1 MEGQQNMVLWIMFAA
16 GMVFSVLLIMAWIF
30 IKRTAYLS
38 PVKRELKKEK
48 QWLRRGEYNAA
59 MVKGRQNLELLFK
72 VVAAN
77 NGIRLDNTAAAQA
90 NARSVQERNHG
101 RRGRSGRNRVM
112 THQQFGWWMEE
123 NGYLDRVAKWE
134 MNQVRLIGNK
144 AVHENFIS
152 KEDAWNQYNYLE
164 DILKMVSEKHP
175 VGGKRKGG
183 ARSRG
188 TERGPR
194 VPETEG
200 GRKAQ
205 KKNGKEGRDR
215 NGKKDGAGE
224 KPGNE
229 KKSGS
234 GKRPENGKKTENE
247 KKPENGKKPGNEKR
261 LENDKKSG
269 NGKGPGQ
276 AGKKQSG
283 IKTEEKKQT
292 EKPQTGKREG
302 QTEVPGTGNSGRGNG
317 AQGKETDR
325 TGNRK
330 KDGQAAANP
339 QTAEKPQMTSKP
351 QSKPQTELEGKE
363 KSPQELQET
372 GKTAKK
378 PSRRRRKK
386 PKAPETSKTP
396 GLSEEKKPA
405 APAPEE
411 KKELPAPE
419 GQKEPAKKSGNH
431 RRRRRRKPSE
441 TAPAAVGAQ
450 GTVAAVAAKG

>member
-1 MEGQQNMVLWIMFAA
+1 MEGQQSMVLWIMFAA

-90 NARSVQERNHG
+90 NARSGQERNHG

-164 DILKMVSEKHP
+164 DILKLVSEKHP

-194 VPETEG
+194 VPESEG

-205 KKNGKEGRDR
+205 KKNGQEGRDR

-229 KKSGS
+229 KKSG
-234 GKRPENGKKTENE
+234 NE
-247 KKPENGKKPGNEKR
+247 KKPENGKRPENRKKPGNEKR

-269 NGKGPGQ
+269 NGK
-276 AGKKQSG
+276 
-283 IKTEEKKQT
+283 
-292 EKPQTGKREG
+292 
-302 QTEVPGTGNSGRGNG
+302 
-317 AQGKETDR
+317 
-325 TGNRK
+325 
-330 KDGQAAANP
+330 KDGQAAAKS
-339 QTAEKPQMTSKP
+339 QAAGKPQMTEKLQPKP
-351 QSKPQTELEGKE
+351 QAEPEGRE
-363 KSPQELQET
+363 KSPQELQEP

-386 PKAPETSKTP
+386 PKAPELSKTP
-396 GLSEEKKPA
+396 GLPEAKKPEA
-405 APAPEE
+405 AAPEE
-411 KKELPAPE
+411 KKELPAPG

-431 RRRRRRKPSE
+431 RRRRRRKPAGASPS
-441 TAPAAVGAQ
+441 AGGAQ

>member
-1 MEGQQNMVLWIMFAA
+1 MEGQQSMVLWIMFAA

-90 NARSVQERNHG
+90 NARSGQERNYG

-164 DILKMVSEKHP
+164 DILKLVSEKHP

-194 VPETEG
+194 VPESEG

-229 KKSGS
+229 KKSG
-234 GKRPENGKKTENE
+234 NE
-247 KKPENGKKPGNEKR
+247 KKPGNEKKSGNEKKPGKQPGNEKR
-261 LENDKKSG
+261 LENDKTSG
-269 NGKGPGQ
+269 NG
-276 AGKKQSG
+276 
-283 IKTEEKKQT
+283 
-292 EKPQTGKREG
+292 
-302 QTEVPGTGNSGRGNG
+302 
-317 AQGKETDR
+317 
-325 TGNRK
+325 K
-330 KDGQAAANP
+330 KDGQAAAKS
-339 QTAEKPQMTSKP
+339 QAAGKPQMTEKP
-351 QSKPQTELEGKE
+351 QLKPQAEPEGRE
-363 KSPQELQET
+363 KSLQELQEP

-386 PKAPETSKTP
+386 PKAPELSKTL
-396 GLSEEKKPA
+396 GLPEAKKPEA
-405 APAPEE
+405 AAPEE

-431 RRRRRRKPSE
+431 RRRRRRKPAG
-441 TAPAAVGAQ
+441 TAPAAAGAQ

>member
-1 MEGQQNMVLWIMFAA
+1 MEGQQSMVLWIMFAA
-16 GMVFSVLLIMAWIF
+16 GMMFSVLLIMAWIF

-101 RRGRSGRNRVM
+101 CRGRAGRNRVM

-164 DILKMVSEKHP
+164 DILKLVSEKHP
-175 VGGKRKGG
+175 ESGKRKGG

-194 VPETEG
+194 VPEAEG

-215 NGKKDGAGE
+215 NGKKAGTGE

-229 KKSGS
+229 KKSGNEKKPGNEKKS
-234 GKRPENGKKTENE
+234 GNEKKPGNEKKTGNGKRPENGKKPGNE

-269 NGKGPGQ
+269 NGK
-276 AGKKQSG
+276 K
-283 IKTEEKKQT
+283 
-292 EKPQTGKREG
+292 
-302 QTEVPGTGNSGRGNG
+302 
-317 AQGKETDR
+317 DR
-325 TGNRK
+325 
-330 KDGQAAANP
+330 QAAA
-339 QTAEKPQMTSKP
+339 
-351 QSKPQTELEGKE
+351 
-363 KSPQELQET
+363 KSPQELQESD
-372 GKTAKK
+372 KTAKK

-386 PKAPETSKTP
+386 PKTPETSKSP
-396 GLSEEKKPA
+396 GLSEAKKPEA
-405 APAPEE
+405 AAPEE

-431 RRRRRRKPSE
+431 RRRRRKPAG
-441 TAPAAVGAQ
+441 TAPAAAGAQ

>member
-1 MEGQQNMVLWIMFAA
+1 MEGQQSMVLWIMFAA

-77 NGIRLDNTAAAQA
+77 NGIRLDNTVAAQA
-90 NARSVQERNHG
+90 NARSGQERNHG

-164 DILKMVSEKHP
+164 DILKLVSEKHP

-194 VPETEG
+194 VPEAEG

-215 NGKKDGAGE
+215 SGKKDGAGE

-229 KKSGS
+229 KKSG
-234 GKRPENGKKTENE
+234 NE
-247 KKPENGKKPGNEKR
+247 KKPENGKRPENRKKPGNEKR

-269 NGKGPGQ
+269 NGK
-276 AGKKQSG
+276 
-283 IKTEEKKQT
+283 
-292 EKPQTGKREG
+292 
-302 QTEVPGTGNSGRGNG
+302 
-317 AQGKETDR
+317 
-325 TGNRK
+325 
-330 KDGQAAANP
+330 KDGQAAAKS
-339 QTAEKPQMTSKP
+339 QAAGKPQMTEKP
-351 QSKPQTELEGKE
+351 QPKPQAEPEGRE
-363 KSPQELQET
+363 KSPQELQEP

-386 PKAPETSKTP
+386 PKAPELSKTP
-396 GLSEEKKPA
+396 GLPEAKKPEA
-405 APAPEE
+405 AAPEE
-411 KKELPAPE
+411 KKELPAPG

-431 RRRRRRKPSE
+431 RRRRRRKPAGASPS
-441 TAPAAVGAQ
+441 AGGAQ

>member
-1 MEGQQNMVLWIMFAA
+1 MEGQQSMVLWIMFAA

-90 NARSVQERNHG
+90 NARSGQERNHG

-164 DILKMVSEKHP
+164 DILKLVSEKHP

-194 VPETEG
+194 VPESEG

-229 KKSGS
+229 KKSGNEKKPGNEKKS
-234 GKRPENGKKTENE
+234 GNEKKPGNEKRPENGKKPGNE

-269 NGKGPGQ
+269 NGK
-276 AGKKQSG
+276 K
-283 IKTEEKKQT
+283 
-292 EKPQTGKREG
+292 
-302 QTEVPGTGNSGRGNG
+302 
-317 AQGKETDR
+317 DR
-325 TGNRK
+325 
-330 KDGQAAANP
+330 QAAA
-339 QTAEKPQMTSKP
+339 
-351 QSKPQTELEGKE
+351 
-363 KSPQELQET
+363 KSPQEFQEPD
-372 GKTAKK
+372 KTAKK

-386 PKAPETSKTP
+386 PKTPETSKTL
-396 GLSEEKKPA
+396 GLPEAKKPEA
-405 APAPEE
+405 AAPEE

-431 RRRRRRKPSE
+431 RRRRRRKP
-441 TAPAAVGAQ
+441 AGASPSAGGTQ

>member
-1 MEGQQNMVLWIMFAA
+1 MEGQQSMVLWIMFAA
-16 GMVFSVLLIMAWIF
+16 GMMFSVLLIMAWIF

-101 RRGRSGRNRVM
+101 CRGRAGRNRVM

-123 NGYLDRVAKWE
+123 NGYLDRVAKWD

-164 DILKMVSEKHP
+164 DILKLVSEKHP

-194 VPETEG
+194 VPEAEG

-215 NGKKDGAGE
+215 NGKKAGTGE
-224 KPGNE
+224 SLGTRKSLE
-229 KKSGS
+229 MKKSLGTRKS
-234 GKRPENGKKTENE
+234 PEM
-247 KKPENGKKPGNEKR
+247 
-261 LENDKKSG
+261 KKSLEMR
-269 NGKGPGQ
+269 KDQ
-276 AGKKQSG
+276 K
-283 IKTEEKKQT
+283 
-292 EKPQTGKREG
+292 TGKNLEMRKNQKMEKSL
-302 QTEVPGTGNSGRGNG
+302 EM
-317 AQGKETDR
+317 
-325 TGNRK
+325 K
-330 KDGQAAANP
+330 KD
-339 QTAEKPQMTSKP
+339 
-351 QSKPQTELEGKE
+351 
-363 KSPQELQET
+363 
-372 GKTAKK
+372 
-378 PSRRRRKK
+378 
-386 PKAPETSKTP
+386 
-396 GLSEEKKPA
+396 
-405 APAPEE
+405 
-411 KKELPAPE
+411 
-419 GQKEPAKKSGNH
+419 
-431 RRRRRRKPSE
+431 
-441 TAPAAVGAQ
+441 
-450 GTVAAVAAKG
+450 

>member
-1 MEGQQNMVLWIMFAA
+1 MEGQQSMVLWIMFAA

-90 NARSVQERNHG
+90 NARSGQERNHG

-164 DILKMVSEKHP
+164 DILKLVSEKHP

-194 VPETEG
+194 VPEAEG

-229 KKSGS
+229 KKSG
-234 GKRPENGKKTENE
+234 NE
-247 KKPENGKKPGNEKR
+247 KKPGNEKR

-269 NGKGPGQ
+269 NGK
-276 AGKKQSG
+276 
-283 IKTEEKKQT
+283 
-292 EKPQTGKREG
+292 
-302 QTEVPGTGNSGRGNG
+302 
-317 AQGKETDR
+317 
-325 TGNRK
+325 
-330 KDGQAAANP
+330 KDGQAAAKS
-339 QTAEKPQMTSKP
+339 QAAGKPQMTEKP
-351 QSKPQTELEGKE
+351 QPKPQAEPEGRE
-363 KSPQELQET
+363 KSPQELQEP

-386 PKAPETSKTP
+386 PKAPELSKTP
-396 GLSEEKKPA
+396 GLPEAKKPEA
-405 APAPEE
+405 AAPEE
-411 KKELPAPE
+411 KKELPAPG

-431 RRRRRRKPSE
+431 RRRRRRKPAGASPS
-441 TAPAAVGAQ
+441 AGGAQ

>member
-1 MEGQQNMVLWIMFAA
+1 MEGQQSMVLWIMFAA
-16 GMVFSVLLIMAWIF
+16 GMMFSVLLIMAWIF

-101 RRGRSGRNRVM
+101 CRGRAGRNRVM

-164 DILKMVSEKHP
+164 DILKLVSEKHP

-194 VPETEG
+194 VPEAEG

-205 KKNGKEGRDR
+205 KKMEKRAGTGTEKRPGQGKSLGTRKSLEMKKSLGTRKSPEMKKSLEMRKDQKTGKNLEMR
-215 NGKKDGAGE
+215 KNQKMEKSLEMKKD
-224 KPGNE
+224 
-229 KKSGS
+229 
-234 GKRPENGKKTENE
+234 
-247 KKPENGKKPGNEKR
+247 
-261 LENDKKSG
+261 
-269 NGKGPGQ
+269 
-276 AGKKQSG
+276 
-283 IKTEEKKQT
+283 
-292 EKPQTGKREG
+292 
-302 QTEVPGTGNSGRGNG
+302 
-317 AQGKETDR
+317 
-325 TGNRK
+325 
-330 KDGQAAANP
+330 
-339 QTAEKPQMTSKP
+339 
-351 QSKPQTELEGKE
+351 
-363 KSPQELQET
+363 
-372 GKTAKK
+372 
-378 PSRRRRKK
+378 
-386 PKAPETSKTP
+386 
-396 GLSEEKKPA
+396 
-405 APAPEE
+405 
-411 KKELPAPE
+411 
-419 GQKEPAKKSGNH
+419 
-431 RRRRRRKPSE
+431 
-441 TAPAAVGAQ
+441 
-450 GTVAAVAAKG
+450 

>member
-1 MEGQQNMVLWIMFAA
+1 MEGQQSMVLWIMFAA

-90 NARSVQERNHG
+90 NARSGQERNHG

-164 DILKMVSEKHP
+164 DILKLVSEKHP

-194 VPETEG
+194 VPEAEG

-229 KKSGS
+229 KKSG
-234 GKRPENGKKTENE
+234 NE
-247 KKPENGKKPGNEKR
+247 KKPGNEKKTGNGKRPENGKKPGNEKR

-269 NGKGPGQ
+269 NGK
-276 AGKKQSG
+276 
-283 IKTEEKKQT
+283 
-292 EKPQTGKREG
+292 
-302 QTEVPGTGNSGRGNG
+302 
-317 AQGKETDR
+317 
-325 TGNRK
+325 
-330 KDGQAAANP
+330 KDGQAAAKS
-339 QTAEKPQMTSKP
+339 QVAGKPQMTEKP
-351 QSKPQTELEGKE
+351 QPKPQAEPEGRE
-363 KSPQELQET
+363 KSPQELQEP

-386 PKAPETSKTP
+386 PKAPELSKTP
-396 GLSEEKKPA
+396 GLPEAKKPEA
-405 APAPEE
+405 AAPEE
-411 KKELPAPE
+411 KKELPAPG

-431 RRRRRRKPSE
+431 RRRRRRKPAGASSS
-441 TAPAAVGAQ
+441 AGGAQ

>member
-1 MEGQQNMVLWIMFAA
+1 MEGQQSMVLWIMFAA
-16 GMVFSVLLIMAWIF
+16 GMMFSVLLIMAWIF

-101 RRGRSGRNRVM
+101 CRGRAGRNRVM

-164 DILKMVSEKHP
+164 DILKLVSEKHP

-194 VPETEG
+194 VPEAEG

-215 NGKKDGAGE
+215 NGKKAG
-224 KPGNE
+224 
-229 KKSGS
+229 
-234 GKRPENGKKTENE
+234 
-247 KKPENGKKPGNEKR
+247 
-261 LENDKKSG
+261 
-269 NGKGPGQ
+269 
-276 AGKKQSG
+276 
-283 IKTEEKKQT
+283 
-292 EKPQTGKREG
+292 
-302 QTEVPGTGNSGRGNG
+302 
-317 AQGKETDR
+317 TDR
-325 TGNRK
+325 
-330 KDGQAAANP
+330 
-339 QTAEKPQMTSKP
+339 
-351 QSKPQTELEGKE
+351 
-363 KSPQELQET
+363 KSTRLNSSHT
-372 GKTAKK
+372 DISRM
-378 PSRRRRKK
+378 PSS
-386 PKAPETSKTP
+386 A
-396 GLSEEKKPA
+396 
-405 APAPEE
+405 
-411 KKELPAPE
+411 
-419 GQKEPAKKSGNH
+419 
-431 RRRRRRKPSE
+431 
-441 TAPAAVGAQ
+441 
-450 GTVAAVAAKG
+450 

>member
-1 MEGQQNMVLWIMFAA
+1 MEGQQSMVLWIMFAA

-90 NARSVQERNHG
+90 NARSGQERNHG

-164 DILKMVSEKHP
+164 DILKLVSEKHP

-194 VPETEG
+194 VPESEG

-229 KKSGS
+229 KKSGNEKKPEK
-234 GKRPENGKKTENE
+234 GKRPENR
-247 KKPENGKKPGNEKR
+247 KKPGNEKR

-269 NGKGPGQ
+269 NGK
-276 AGKKQSG
+276 
-283 IKTEEKKQT
+283 
-292 EKPQTGKREG
+292 
-302 QTEVPGTGNSGRGNG
+302 
-317 AQGKETDR
+317 
-325 TGNRK
+325 
-330 KDGQAAANP
+330 KDGQAAAKS
-339 QTAEKPQMTSKP
+339 QAAGKPQMTEKLQPKP
-351 QSKPQTELEGKE
+351 QAEPEGRE
-363 KSPQELQET
+363 KSPQELQEP

-386 PKAPETSKTP
+386 PKAPELSKTP
-396 GLSEEKKPA
+396 GLPEAKKPEA
-405 APAPEE
+405 AAPEE
-411 KKELPAPE
+411 KKELPAPG

-431 RRRRRRKPSE
+431 RRRRRRKPAGASPS
-441 TAPAAVGAQ
+441 AGGAQ

>member
-1 MEGQQNMVLWIMFAA
+1 MEGQQSMVLWIMFAA
-16 GMVFSVLLIMAWIF
+16 GMMFSVLLIMAWIF

-101 RRGRSGRNRVM
+101 CRGRAGRNRVM

-164 DILKMVSEKHP
+164 DILKLVSEKHP

-194 VPETEG
+194 VPEG

-215 NGKKDGAGE
+215 NGKKAGTGE

-229 KKSGS
+229 KKSGNEKKPGNEKKS
-234 GKRPENGKKTENE
+234 GNEKKPGNEKRPENGKKPGNE

-269 NGKGPGQ
+269 NGK
-276 AGKKQSG
+276 K
-283 IKTEEKKQT
+283 
-292 EKPQTGKREG
+292 
-302 QTEVPGTGNSGRGNG
+302 
-317 AQGKETDR
+317 DR
-325 TGNRK
+325 
-330 KDGQAAANP
+330 QAAA
-339 QTAEKPQMTSKP
+339 
-351 QSKPQTELEGKE
+351 
-363 KSPQELQET
+363 KSPQEFQEPD
-372 GKTAKK
+372 KTAKK

-386 PKAPETSKTP
+386 PKTPETSKTL
-396 GLSEEKKPA
+396 GLPEAKKPEA
-405 APAPEE
+405 AAPEE

-431 RRRRRRKPSE
+431 RRRRRRKP
-441 TAPAAVGAQ
+441 AGASPSAGGTQ

>member
-1 MEGQQNMVLWIMFAA
+1 MEGQQSMVLWIMFAA
-16 GMVFSVLLIMAWIF
+16 GMMFSVLLIMAWIF

-101 RRGRSGRNRVM
+101 CRGRAGRNRVM

-164 DILKMVSEKHP
+164 DILKLVSEKHP

-194 VPETEG
+194 VPEAEG

-215 NGKKDGAGE
+215 NGKKAGTGE

-229 KKSGS
+229 KKSGNE
-234 GKRPENGKKTENE
+234 KRPGNE
-247 KKPENGKKPGNEKR
+247 KKTGNGKRPENGKKPGNEKR

-269 NGKGPGQ
+269 NGK
-276 AGKKQSG
+276 
-283 IKTEEKKQT
+283 
-292 EKPQTGKREG
+292 
-302 QTEVPGTGNSGRGNG
+302 
-317 AQGKETDR
+317 
-325 TGNRK
+325 
-330 KDGQAAANP
+330 KDGQAAAKS
-339 QTAEKPQMTSKP
+339 QAAGKPQMTEKP
-351 QSKPQTELEGKE
+351 QPKPQAEPEGRE
-363 KSPQELQET
+363 KSPQELQEP

-386 PKAPETSKTP
+386 PKAPELSKTP
-396 GLSEEKKPA
+396 GLPEAKKPEA
-405 APAPEE
+405 AAPEE
-411 KKELPAPE
+411 KKELPAPG
-419 GQKEPAKKSGNH
+419 GQKEPEKKSGNH
-431 RRRRRRKPSE
+431 RRRRRRKPAG
-441 TAPAAVGAQ
+441 TAPVAAGAQ

>member
-1 MEGQQNMVLWIMFAA
+1 MEGQQSMVLWIMFAA

-90 NARSVQERNHG
+90 NARSGQERNHG

-164 DILKMVSEKHP
+164 DILKLVSEKHP

-194 VPETEG
+194 VPESEG

-229 KKSGS
+229 KKSG
-234 GKRPENGKKTENE
+234 NE
-247 KKPENGKKPGNEKR
+247 KKPENGKRPENRKKPGNEKR

-269 NGKGPGQ
+269 NGK
-276 AGKKQSG
+276 
-283 IKTEEKKQT
+283 
-292 EKPQTGKREG
+292 
-302 QTEVPGTGNSGRGNG
+302 
-317 AQGKETDR
+317 
-325 TGNRK
+325 
-330 KDGQAAANP
+330 KDGQAAAKS
-339 QTAEKPQMTSKP
+339 QAAGKPQMTEKP
-351 QSKPQTELEGKE
+351 QPKPQAEPEGRE
-363 KSPQELQET
+363 KSPQELQEP

-386 PKAPETSKTP
+386 PKAPELSKTP
-396 GLSEEKKPA
+396 GLPEAKKPEA
-405 APAPEE
+405 AAPEE
-411 KKELPAPE
+411 KKELPAPG

-431 RRRRRRKPSE
+431 RRRRRRKPAGASPS
-441 TAPAAVGAQ
+441 AGGAQ
-450 GTVAAVAAKG
+450 GTAAAVAVKG

>member
-1 MEGQQNMVLWIMFAA
+1 MEGQQSMVLWIMFAA
-16 GMVFSVLLIMAWIF
+16 GMMFSVLLIMAWIF

-101 RRGRSGRNRVM
+101 CRGRAGRNRVM

-164 DILKMVSEKHP
+164 DILKLVSEKHP
-175 VGGKRKGG
+175 GGGKRKGG

-194 VPETEG
+194 VPESEG

-229 KKSGS
+229 KKSGNEKKPGNEKKS
-234 GKRPENGKKTENE
+234 GNEKKPGNEKKTGNGKRPENGKKPGNE

-269 NGKGPGQ
+269 NGK
-276 AGKKQSG
+276 K
-283 IKTEEKKQT
+283 
-292 EKPQTGKREG
+292 
-302 QTEVPGTGNSGRGNG
+302 
-317 AQGKETDR
+317 DR
-325 TGNRK
+325 
-330 KDGQAAANP
+330 QAAA
-339 QTAEKPQMTSKP
+339 
-351 QSKPQTELEGKE
+351 
-363 KSPQELQET
+363 KSPQELQESD
-372 GKTAKK
+372 KTAKK

-386 PKAPETSKTP
+386 PKTPETSKSP
-396 GLSEEKKPA
+396 GLSEAKKPEA
-405 APAPEE
+405 AAPEE

-431 RRRRRRKPSE
+431 RRRRRKPAG
-441 TAPAAVGAQ
+441 TAPAAAGAQ

>member
-1 MEGQQNMVLWIMFAA
+1 MEGQQSMVLWIMFAA

-90 NARSVQERNHG
+90 NARSGQERNHG

-164 DILKMVSEKHP
+164 DILKLVSEKHP

-194 VPETEG
+194 VPEAEG

-215 NGKKDGAGE
+215 SGKKDGAGE

-229 KKSGS
+229 KKSG
-234 GKRPENGKKTENE
+234 NE
-247 KKPENGKKPGNEKR
+247 KKPGNEKKTGNGKRPENGKKPGNEKR

-269 NGKGPGQ
+269 NGK
-276 AGKKQSG
+276 
-283 IKTEEKKQT
+283 
-292 EKPQTGKREG
+292 
-302 QTEVPGTGNSGRGNG
+302 
-317 AQGKETDR
+317 
-325 TGNRK
+325 
-330 KDGQAAANP
+330 KDGQAAAKS
-339 QTAEKPQMTSKP
+339 QVAGKPQMTEKP
-351 QSKPQTELEGKE
+351 QPKPQAEPEGRE
-363 KSPQELQET
+363 KSPQELQEP

-386 PKAPETSKTP
+386 PKAPELSKTP
-396 GLSEEKKPA
+396 GLPEAKKPEA
-405 APAPEE
+405 AAPEE
-411 KKELPAPE
+411 KKELPAPG
-419 GQKEPAKKSGNH
+419 GQKEPAKKSGNY
-431 RRRRRRKPSE
+431 RRRRRRKPAGASPS
-441 TAPAAVGAQ
+441 AGGAQ

>member
-1 MEGQQNMVLWIMFAA
+1 MEGQQSMVLWIMFAA
-16 GMVFSVLLIMAWIF
+16 GMMFSVLLIMAWIF

-101 RRGRSGRNRVM
+101 CRGRAGRNRVM

-164 DILKMVSEKHP
+164 DILKLVSEKHP

-194 VPETEG
+194 VPEVG
-200 GRKAQ
+200 RRRKAQ

-229 KKSGS
+229 KKSGNEKKPGNEKKS
-234 GKRPENGKKTENE
+234 GNEKKPGNEKKTGNGKRPENGKKPGNE

-269 NGKGPGQ
+269 NGKKDRQ
-276 AGKKQSG
+276 AAAKSHGRKAQM
-283 IKTEEKKQT
+283 T
-292 EKPQTGKREG
+292 EKPQLKLRRSRKAGK
-302 QTEVPGTGNSGRGNG
+302 N
-317 AQGKETDR
+317 
-325 TGNRK
+325 
-330 KDGQAAANP
+330 
-339 QTAEKPQMTSKP
+339 
-351 QSKPQTELEGKE
+351 
-363 KSPQELQET
+363 
-372 GKTAKK
+372 
-378 PSRRRRKK
+378 PSRSSRNQTRRRKSRPDGEEK
-386 PKAPETSKTP
+386 SQRLRRLSKTP
-396 GLSEEKKPA
+396 GLSEAKKPEA
-405 APAPEE
+405 AAPEE

-431 RRRRRRKPSE
+431 RRRRRKPAG
-441 TAPAAVGAQ
+441 TAPAAAGAQ

>member
-1 MEGQQNMVLWIMFAA
+1 MEGQQSMVLWIMFAA
-16 GMVFSVLLIMAWIF
+16 GMMFSVLLIMAWIF

-101 RRGRSGRNRVM
+101 CRGRAGRNRVM

-164 DILKMVSEKHP
+164 DILKLVSEKHP

-183 ARSRG
+183 ARRRG

-194 VPETEG
+194 VPEAEG

-229 KKSGS
+229 KKSGNEKKPGNEKKS
-234 GKRPENGKKTENE
+234 GNEKKPGNEKRPENGKKPGNE

-269 NGKGPGQ
+269 NGK
-276 AGKKQSG
+276 
-283 IKTEEKKQT
+283 
-292 EKPQTGKREG
+292 
-302 QTEVPGTGNSGRGNG
+302 
-317 AQGKETDR
+317 
-325 TGNRK
+325 
-330 KDGQAAANP
+330 KDGQAAAKS
-339 QTAEKPQMTSKP
+339 QAAGKPQMTEKP
-351 QSKPQTELEGKE
+351 QLKPQAEPEGRE
-363 KSPQELQET
+363 KSLQELQEP

-386 PKAPETSKTP
+386 PKAPELSKTL
-396 GLSEEKKPA
+396 GLPEAKKPEA
-405 APAPEE
+405 AAPEE

-431 RRRRRRKPSE
+431 RRRRRRKPAG
-441 TAPAAVGAQ
+441 TAPAAAGAQ

>member
-1 MEGQQNMVLWIMFAA
+1 MEGQQSMVLWIMFAA

-90 NARSVQERNHG
+90 NARSGQERNHG

-164 DILKMVSEKHP
+164 DILKLVSEKHP

-188 TERGPR
+188 TERGSR
-194 VPETEG
+194 VPEAEG

-229 KKSGS
+229 KKSGNEKKPGNEIKS
-234 GKRPENGKKTENE
+234 GNEKKPGNEKKTGNGKRPENGKKPGNE

-261 LENDKKSG
+261 PENDKKSG
-269 NGKGPGQ
+269 NGK
-276 AGKKQSG
+276 
-283 IKTEEKKQT
+283 
-292 EKPQTGKREG
+292 
-302 QTEVPGTGNSGRGNG
+302 
-317 AQGKETDR
+317 
-325 TGNRK
+325 
-330 KDGQAAANP
+330 KDGQAAG
-339 QTAEKPQMTSKP
+339 KPQMTEKP
-351 QSKPQTELEGKE
+351 QPKPQTEPEGRE
-363 KSPQELQET
+363 KSPQELQEP

-386 PKAPETSKTP
+386 PKAPELSRTP
-396 GLSEEKKPA
+396 GLPEAKKPEA
-405 APAPEE
+405 AAPEE

-431 RRRRRRKPSE
+431 RRRRRRKP
-441 TAPAAVGAQ
+441 AGASSSAGGTQ

>member
-1 MEGQQNMVLWIMFAA
+1 MEGQQSMVLWIMFAA
-16 GMVFSVLLIMAWIF
+16 GMMFSVLLIMAWIF

-101 RRGRSGRNRVM
+101 CRGRAGRNRVM

-164 DILKMVSEKHP
+164 DILKLVSEKHP

-194 VPETEG
+194 VPESEG

-229 KKSGS
+229 KKSGNEKKPGNEKKS
-234 GKRPENGKKTENE
+234 GNEKKPGNEKKTGNGKRPENGKKPGNE

-269 NGKGPGQ
+269 NGK
-276 AGKKQSG
+276 K
-283 IKTEEKKQT
+283 
-292 EKPQTGKREG
+292 
-302 QTEVPGTGNSGRGNG
+302 
-317 AQGKETDR
+317 DR
-325 TGNRK
+325 
-330 KDGQAAANP
+330 QAAA
-339 QTAEKPQMTSKP
+339 
-351 QSKPQTELEGKE
+351 
-363 KSPQELQET
+363 KSPQELQESD
-372 GKTAKK
+372 KTAKK

-386 PKAPETSKTP
+386 PKTPETSKSP
-396 GLSEEKKPA
+396 GLSEAKTPEA
-405 APAPEE
+405 AAPEE

-431 RRRRRRKPSE
+431 RRRRRKPAG
-441 TAPAAVGAQ
+441 TAPAAAGAQ

>member
-1 MEGQQNMVLWIMFAA
+1 MEGQQSMVLWIMFAA
-16 GMVFSVLLIMAWIF
+16 GMMFSVLLIMAWIF

-164 DILKMVSEKHP
+164 DILKLVSEKHP

-194 VPETEG
+194 VPEAEG

-215 NGKKDGAGE
+215 NGKKDEAGE

-229 KKSGS
+229 KKSGNEKKPGNEKKS
-234 GKRPENGKKTENE
+234 GNEKKPGNEKKSGNEKRPGNEKKTGNGKRPENR
-247 KKPENGKKPGNEKR
+247 KKPGNEKR

-269 NGKGPGQ
+269 NGK
-276 AGKKQSG
+276 
-283 IKTEEKKQT
+283 
-292 EKPQTGKREG
+292 
-302 QTEVPGTGNSGRGNG
+302 
-317 AQGKETDR
+317 
-325 TGNRK
+325 
-330 KDGQAAANP
+330 KDGQAAAKS
-339 QTAEKPQMTSKP
+339 QAAGKPQMTEKP
-351 QSKPQTELEGKE
+351 QPKPQAEPEGRE
-363 KSPQELQET
+363 KSPQELQEP

-386 PKAPETSKTP
+386 PKAPELSKTP
-396 GLSEEKKPA
+396 GLPEAKKPEA
-405 APAPEE
+405 AAPEE

-431 RRRRRRKPSE
+431 RRRRRRKP
-441 TAPAAVGAQ
+441 AGASPSAGGTQ

>member
-1 MEGQQNMVLWIMFAA
+1 MEGQQSMVLWIMFAA
-16 GMVFSVLLIMAWIF
+16 GMMFSVLLIMAWIF

-101 RRGRSGRNRVM
+101 CRGRAGRNRVM

-164 DILKMVSEKHP
+164 DILKLVSEKHP

-194 VPETEG
+194 VPESEG

-229 KKSGS
+229 KKSGNEKKPGNEKKTGN
-234 GKRPENGKKTENE
+234 GKRPENGKKPGNE

-269 NGKGPGQ
+269 NGK
-276 AGKKQSG
+276 K
-283 IKTEEKKQT
+283 
-292 EKPQTGKREG
+292 
-302 QTEVPGTGNSGRGNG
+302 
-317 AQGKETDR
+317 DR
-325 TGNRK
+325 
-330 KDGQAAANP
+330 QAAA
-339 QTAEKPQMTSKP
+339 
-351 QSKPQTELEGKE
+351 

-386 PKAPETSKTP
+386 PKAPELSKTL
-396 GLSEEKKPA
+396 GLPEAKKPEA
-405 APAPEE
+405 AAPEE

-431 RRRRRRKPSE
+431 RRRRRRKP
-441 TAPAAVGAQ
+441 AGASPSAGGTQ

>member
-1 MEGQQNMVLWIMFAA
+1 MEGQQSMVLWIMFAA

-90 NARSVQERNHG
+90 NARSGQERNHG

-164 DILKMVSEKHP
+164 DILKLVSEKHP

-194 VPETEG
+194 VPEAEG

-229 KKSGS
+229 KKSGNE
-234 GKRPENGKKTENE
+234 KRPGNE
-247 KKPENGKKPGNEKR
+247 KKTGNGKRPENGKKPGNEKR

-269 NGKGPGQ
+269 NGK
-276 AGKKQSG
+276 
-283 IKTEEKKQT
+283 
-292 EKPQTGKREG
+292 
-302 QTEVPGTGNSGRGNG
+302 
-317 AQGKETDR
+317 
-325 TGNRK
+325 
-330 KDGQAAANP
+330 KDGQAAAKS
-339 QTAEKPQMTSKP
+339 QVAGKPQMTEKP
-351 QSKPQTELEGKE
+351 QPKPQAEPEGRE
-363 KSPQELQET
+363 KSPQELQEP

-386 PKAPETSKTP
+386 PKAPELSKTP
-396 GLSEEKKPA
+396 GLPEAKKPEA
-405 APAPEE
+405 AAPEE
-411 KKELPAPE
+411 KKELPAPG

-431 RRRRRRKPSE
+431 RRRRRRKPAGASPS
-441 TAPAAVGAQ
+441 AGGAQ

>member
-1 MEGQQNMVLWIMFAA
+1 MEGQQSMVLWIMFAA

-90 NARSVQERNHG
+90 NARSGQERNHG

-164 DILKMVSEKHP
+164 DILKLVSEKHP

-194 VPETEG
+194 VPEAEG

-215 NGKKDGAGE
+215 QAAA
-224 KPGNE
+224 
-229 KKSGS
+229 KS
-234 GKRPENGKKTENE
+234 
-247 KKPENGKKPGNEKR
+247 
-261 LENDKKSG
+261 
-269 NGKGPGQ
+269 Q
-276 AGKKQSG
+276 AAGKPQM
-283 IKTEEKKQT
+283 T
-292 EKPQTGKREG
+292 EKPQ
-302 QTEVPGTGNSGRGNG
+302 P
-317 AQGKETDR
+317 
-325 TGNRK
+325 
-330 KDGQAAANP
+330 
-339 QTAEKPQMTSKP
+339 KPQAEP
-351 QSKPQTELEGKE
+351 EGRE
-363 KSPQELQET
+363 KSPQELQEP

-386 PKAPETSKTP
+386 PKAPELSKTP
-396 GLSEEKKPA
+396 GLPEAKKPEA
-405 APAPEE
+405 AAPEE
-411 KKELPAPE
+411 KKELPAPG
-419 GQKEPAKKSGNH
+419 GQKEPAKKSGNY
-431 RRRRRRKPSE
+431 RRRRRRKPAGASPS
-441 TAPAAVGAQ
+441 AGGAQ
-450 GTVAAVAAKG
+450 GTVAAVATKG

>member
-1 MEGQQNMVLWIMFAA
+1 MEGQQSMVLWIMFAA

-90 NARSVQERNHG
+90 NARSGQERNYG

-164 DILKMVSEKHP
+164 DILKLVSEKHP

-194 VPETEG
+194 VPESEG

-229 KKSGS
+229 KKSGNEKKPGNEKKS
-234 GKRPENGKKTENE
+234 GNEKKPGNEKKTGNGKRPENGKKPGNE

-269 NGKGPGQ
+269 NGK
-276 AGKKQSG
+276 K
-283 IKTEEKKQT
+283 
-292 EKPQTGKREG
+292 
-302 QTEVPGTGNSGRGNG
+302 
-317 AQGKETDR
+317 DR
-325 TGNRK
+325 
-330 KDGQAAANP
+330 QAAA
-339 QTAEKPQMTSKP
+339 
-351 QSKPQTELEGKE
+351 
-363 KSPQELQET
+363 KSPQELQESD
-372 GKTAKK
+372 KTAKK

-386 PKAPETSKTP
+386 PKTPETSKSP
-396 GLSEEKKPA
+396 GLSEAKKPEA
-405 APAPEE
+405 AAPEE

-431 RRRRRRKPSE
+431 RRRRRKPAG
-441 TAPAAVGAQ
+441 TAPAAAGAQ

>member
-1 MEGQQNMVLWIMFAA
+1 MEGQQSMVLWIMFAA

-90 NARSVQERNHG
+90 NARSGQERNHG

-164 DILKMVSEKHP
+164 DILKLVSEKHP

-194 VPETEG
+194 VPEAEG

-215 NGKKDGAGE
+215 SGKKDGAGE

-229 KKSGS
+229 KKSGNE
-234 GKRPENGKKTENE
+234 KRPGNE
-247 KKPENGKKPGNEKR
+247 KKTGNGKRPENGKKPGNEKR

-269 NGKGPGQ
+269 NGK
-276 AGKKQSG
+276 
-283 IKTEEKKQT
+283 
-292 EKPQTGKREG
+292 
-302 QTEVPGTGNSGRGNG
+302 
-317 AQGKETDR
+317 
-325 TGNRK
+325 
-330 KDGQAAANP
+330 KDGQAAAKS
-339 QTAEKPQMTSKP
+339 QAAGKPQMTEKP
-351 QSKPQTELEGKE
+351 QPKPQAEPEGRE
-363 KSPQELQET
+363 KSPQELQEP

-386 PKAPETSKTP
+386 PKAPELSKTP
-396 GLSEEKKPA
+396 GLPEAKKPEA
-405 APAPEE
+405 AAPEE
-411 KKELPAPE
+411 KKELPAPG

-431 RRRRRRKPSE
+431 RRRRRRKPAGASPS
-441 TAPAAVGAQ
+441 AGGAQ

>member
-229 KKSGS
+229 KKSGNEKKPGNEKKS
-234 GKRPENGKKTENE
+234 GNEKKPGNEKRPENGKKPGNE

-269 NGKGPGQ
+269 NGK
-276 AGKKQSG
+276 K
-283 IKTEEKKQT
+283 
-292 EKPQTGKREG
+292 
-302 QTEVPGTGNSGRGNG
+302 
-317 AQGKETDR
+317 DR
-325 TGNRK
+325 
-330 KDGQAAANP
+330 QAAA
-339 QTAEKPQMTSKP
+339 
-351 QSKPQTELEGKE
+351 
-363 KSPQELQET
+363 KSPQELQESD
-372 GKTAKK
+372 KTAKK

-386 PKAPETSKTP
+386 PKTPETSKSP
-396 GLSEEKKPA
+396 GLSEAKKPEAA
-405 APAPEE
+405 APDE

-431 RRRRRRKPSE
+431 RRRRRRKPAG
-441 TAPAAVGAQ
+441 TAPAAAGAQ

>member
-1 MEGQQNMVLWIMFAA
+1 MEGQQSMVLWIMFAA

-90 NARSVQERNHG
+90 NARSGQERNHG

-164 DILKMVSEKHP
+164 DILKLVSEKHP

-194 VPETEG
+194 VPEAEG

-215 NGKKDGAGE
+215 SGKKDGAGE

-229 KKSGS
+229 KKSGNE
-234 GKRPENGKKTENE
+234 KRPGNE
-247 KKPENGKKPGNEKR
+247 KKTGNGKRPENGKKPGNEKR

-269 NGKGPGQ
+269 NGK
-276 AGKKQSG
+276 
-283 IKTEEKKQT
+283 
-292 EKPQTGKREG
+292 
-302 QTEVPGTGNSGRGNG
+302 
-317 AQGKETDR
+317 
-325 TGNRK
+325 
-330 KDGQAAANP
+330 KDGQAAAKS
-339 QTAEKPQMTSKP
+339 QAAGKPQMTEKP
-351 QSKPQTELEGKE
+351 QPKPQAEPEGRE
-363 KSPQELQET
+363 KSPQELQEP

-386 PKAPETSKTP
+386 PKAPELSKTP
-396 GLSEEKKPA
+396 GLPEAKKPEA
-405 APAPEE
+405 AAPEE
-411 KKELPAPE
+411 KKELPAPG

-431 RRRRRRKPSE
+431 RRRRRRKPAGASSS
-441 TAPAAVGAQ
+441 AGGAQ

>member
-1 MEGQQNMVLWIMFAA
+1 MEGQQSMVLWIMFAA
-16 GMVFSVLLIMAWIF
+16 GMMFSVLLIMAWIF

-90 NARSVQERNHG
+90 NARSGQERNHG

-164 DILKMVSEKHP
+164 DILKLVSEKHP

-194 VPETEG
+194 VPESEG

-229 KKSGS
+229 KKSGNE
-234 GKRPENGKKTENE
+234 KRPGNE
-247 KKPENGKKPGNEKR
+247 KKTGNGKRPENGKKPGNEKR

-269 NGKGPGQ
+269 NGK
-276 AGKKQSG
+276 
-283 IKTEEKKQT
+283 
-292 EKPQTGKREG
+292 
-302 QTEVPGTGNSGRGNG
+302 
-317 AQGKETDR
+317 
-325 TGNRK
+325 
-330 KDGQAAANP
+330 KDGQAAAKS
-339 QTAEKPQMTSKP
+339 QAAGKPQMTEKP
-351 QSKPQTELEGKE
+351 QPKPQAEPEGRE
-363 KSPQELQET
+363 KSPQELQEP

-386 PKAPETSKTP
+386 PKAPELSKTP
-396 GLSEEKKPA
+396 GLPEAKKPEA
-405 APAPEE
+405 AAPEE

-431 RRRRRRKPSE
+431 RRRRRRKPAG
-441 TAPAAVGAQ
+441 TAPAAGGTQ

>member
-1 MEGQQNMVLWIMFAA
+1 MEGQQSMVLWIMFAA

-90 NARSVQERNHG
+90 NARSGQERNYG

-164 DILKMVSEKHP
+164 DILKLVSEKHP

-194 VPETEG
+194 VPESEG

-229 KKSGS
+229 KKSGNEKKPGNEKKS
-234 GKRPENGKKTENE
+234 GNEKKPGNEKKTGNGKRPENGKKPGNE

-269 NGKGPGQ
+269 NGK
-276 AGKKQSG
+276 K
-283 IKTEEKKQT
+283 
-292 EKPQTGKREG
+292 
-302 QTEVPGTGNSGRGNG
+302 
-317 AQGKETDR
+317 DR
-325 TGNRK
+325 
-330 KDGQAAANP
+330 QAAA
-339 QTAEKPQMTSKP
+339 
-351 QSKPQTELEGKE
+351 

-386 PKAPETSKTP
+386 PKAPELSKTL
-396 GLSEEKKPA
+396 GLPEAKKPEA
-405 APAPEE
+405 AAPEE

-431 RRRRRRKPSE
+431 RRRRRRKP
-441 TAPAAVGAQ
+441 AGASPSAGGTQ